1 MRKTRSRTT
10 IVLMIALLVIL
21 GVVVFMVRIVTNSN
35 QWIQHSYNGHL
46 SSNGGLASAGTI
58 YDRNG
63 IPLAYSEDDLRLY
76 NDDYTTRLSTLHVV
90 GDDTLNISTA
100 IQSSY
105 RSNLIGFNY
114 IWGLGLPESL
124 KHGNDITLNI
134 DVNAC
139 NSAYNALNG
148 YNGAVVVYNY
158 KTGEVMCSVSTP
170 TYDPF
175 DPPVIT
181 EENEMQYDGVYVDK
195 VLAGRYTPGSIF
207 KVVTLASALQN
218 IEGVEDEIFTCDG
231 STMIGGEKI
240 SCMHTHGEITMK
252 DGLAQSCNIV
262 FAELAERLGKSKM
275 TATAEQLGFNSSYTI
290 NGTTTAQSTYIVN
303 KANKNDLAWSGI
315 GQYTLE
321 TNPMH
326 MAIMCG
332 AIANGGSTALPDE
345 IKSGAVDLSFENI
358 GGITLMDAEL
368 ASKLDEYMR
377 YDVTSYYGDGLF
389 PSLTVCAKTGTAEVG
404 EGKEPHAWMIGY
416 SQDEDIPLAFAVVVE
431 NGGYGYSTA
440 GPVAV
445 SAMEACASTLRA
457 EAN

>member
-10 IVLMIALLVIL
+10 IVLIIALLVIV
-21 GVVVFMVRIVTNSN
+21 GAVTFVVRIVMNSN
-35 QWIQHSYNGHL
+35 DWIQHSYNGHL
-46 SSNGGLASAGTI
+46 AGNNGLATAGTI

-63 IPLAYSEDDLRLY
+63 IPLAYSKDDLRLY

-90 GDDTLNISTA
+90 GDDSLNISSA

-105 RSNLIGFNY
+105 RSKLTGFSY

-124 KHGNDITLNI
+124 KKGNDITLNL
-134 DVNAC
+134 DANAC

-158 KTGEVMCSVSTP
+158 KTGEVLCSVSTP
-170 TYDPF
+170 TYDPL
-175 DPPVIT
+175 DPPEIT
-181 EENEMQYDGVYVDK
+181 EENESEYDGIYVDK
-195 VLAGRYTPGSIF
+195 VLSGRYTPGSIF
-207 KVVTLASALQN
+207 KIVTLAAALEN
-218 IEGVEDEIFTCDG
+218 INGVEEEIFTCNG
-231 STMIGGEKI
+231 TTVIGGEKI

-262 FAELAERLGKSKM
+262 FAELAERLGKNKM
-275 TATAEQLGFNSSYTI
+275 TAMAEKLSFNSSYTI
-290 NGTTTAQSTYIVN
+290 NGTVTAQSTYNVN
-303 KANKNDLAWSGI
+303 KADKNDLAWSGI
-315 GQYTLE
+315 GQYTVE
-321 TNPMH
+321 TNPMQ

-332 AIANGGSTALPDE
+332 AIANGGSTVLPNE
-345 IKSGAVDLSFENI
+345 IQSGAVDLSIDNVNGVNLI
-358 GGITLMDAEL
+358 DAEL

-377 YDVTSYYGDGLF
+377 YDVTSYYGDSLF

-404 EGKEPHAWMIGY
+404 EGKEPHAWMVGY
-416 SQDEDIPLAFAVVVE
+416 SQDEDAPLAFAVIVE

-457 EAN
+457 EGY

>member
-10 IVLMIALLVIL
+10 IVLIIALLVIV
-21 GVVVFMVRIVTNSN
+21 GTVVFIVRIFMNSN

-46 SSNGGLASAGTI
+46 VGNGGLATAGTI

-63 IPLAYSEDDLRLY
+63 IPLAYSEDNLRLY

-90 GDDTLNISTA
+90 GDDSLNISSA

-105 RSNLIGFNY
+105 RSRLTGFSY
-114 IWGLGLPESL
+114 IWGLGLPKSL

-134 DVNAC
+134 DANAC

-175 DPPVIT
+175 DPPEIT
-181 EENEMQYDGVYVDK
+181 EENESEYDGVYVDK

-207 KVVTLASALQN
+207 KVLTLASALQN
-218 IEGVEDEIFTCDG
+218 INGVEDEIFTCNG
-231 STMIGGEKI
+231 STIIGGEKI

-262 FAELAERLGKSKM
+262 FAELAQRIGKNKM
-275 TATAEQLGFNSSYTI
+275 TATAEQFGFNSSYTI
-290 NGTTTAQSTYIVN
+290 NSTTTAQSIYNVD
-303 KANKNDLAWSGI
+303 KANDNDLAWSGI

-326 MAIMCG
+326 MAIICG
-332 AIANGGSTALPDE
+332 AIANGGSTVLPDE
-345 IKSGAVDLSFENI
+345 IQSGAVDLSLDNV
-358 GGITLMDAEL
+358 GGVNLMDSEL

-416 SQDEDIPLAFAVVVE
+416 SQDSDVPLAFAVVVE

-445 SAMEACASTLRA
+445 AAMETCANTLRA
-457 EAN
+457 EAY